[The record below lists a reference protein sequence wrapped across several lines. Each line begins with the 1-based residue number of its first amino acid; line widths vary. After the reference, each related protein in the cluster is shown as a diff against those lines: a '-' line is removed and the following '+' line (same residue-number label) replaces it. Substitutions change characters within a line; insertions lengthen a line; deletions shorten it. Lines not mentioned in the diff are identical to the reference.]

1 MARKAIRIKFKRGEK
16 KELTRIVNSSKSEQ
30 RMALRAK
37 VILLAGE
44 GKRIEDISQESGLST
59 QNVGK
64 WRKRFIEQGLEG
76 LNDARGRGRKAEISL
91 EKQTKVVSLACSKP
105 DNGKTRRS
113 QREIA
118 LASNISQS
126 SVHNI
131 LARTD
136 LKPHKTEYWCGKS
149 PDPEF
154 EAKQAQVIG
163 LYINPPENALVISID
178 EKTQIQALGR
188 TQPALPVM
196 EGKNRKLTSTYKRNG
211 TACLLAALHV
221 HKGNIDGKCVE
232 KNNHEN
238 FLEFLK
244 ELYLNYG
251 NKKLYIIADNLSV
264 HKHDKV
270 KKWLKKHKNIEMFF
284 TPTYSSWLN
293 QIEIWFGIFSRDV
306 LKDGVWDSKEE
317 LIECIMKYIKYYNEK
332 KARPFR
338 WTYEGKV
345 LVK

>member
-1 MARKAIRIKFKRGEK
+1 MARKVTRIKFKKGQK
-16 KELTRIVNSSKSEQ
+16 KELTRIKNSSTSEQ
-30 RMALRAK
+30 RMVLRAK
-37 VILLAGE
+37 VILCAGE
-44 GKRIEDISQESGLST
+44 SKTREEISKETGLSP

-64 WRKRFIEQGLEG
+64 WRQRFIEKGLKG
-76 LNDARGRGRKAEISL
+76 LKDAEGRGKKAEISP
-91 EKQTKVVSLACSKP
+91 EKQTKVVSLACTKP

-118 LASNISQS
+118 SESGISQS

-154 EAKQAQVIG
+154 EEKQAQIIG
-163 LYINPPENALVISID
+163 LYMNPPENALVLSID
-178 EKTQIQALGR
+178 EKTQMQALSR
-188 TQPALPVM
+188 TQPELPCKP
-196 EGKNRKLTSTYKRNG
+196 GKNRKLTSTYNRNG

-221 HKGNIDGKCVE
+221 HQGHIDGKCVE
-232 KNNHEN
+232 KNNHES
-238 FLEFLK
+238 FLGFLK
-244 ELYLNYG
+244 ELYAKYG
-251 NKKLYIIADNLSV
+251 NKKLYIIADNLTV
-264 HKHDKV
+264 HKHKEV
-270 KKWLKKHKNIEMFF
+270 KKWLKKHKNVKLYF

-317 LIECIMKYIKYYNEK
+317 LIECIMKYIKYYNDK
-332 KARPFR
+332 KAKVFK

-345 LVK
+345 LTK